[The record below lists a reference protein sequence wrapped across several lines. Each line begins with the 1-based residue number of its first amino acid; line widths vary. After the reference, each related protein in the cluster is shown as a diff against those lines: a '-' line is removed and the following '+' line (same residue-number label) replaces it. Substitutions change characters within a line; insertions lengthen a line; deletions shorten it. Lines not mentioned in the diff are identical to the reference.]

1 MKAAFASKLSASME
15 DFTGENAIGGIRLH
29 IREFKPA
36 VREISLPIA
45 GTLRQNGRMT
55 HDLIVI
61 GAGPTGIAIGAEAR
75 KAGLDVLLID
85 RGPLTAAILAFPTY
99 MTFFTTRD
107 KLEIAGI
114 PMTVPEEKPTRQQ
127 ALLYY
132 RAVAA
137 KYELPLALH
146 EEVRDAVRAGHEFVV
161 RSRFE
166 SEARERRSRA
176 VALATGYFDH
186 PLPFDIP
193 GAKLPWVQRY
203 YHEPYRHFNE
213 DVVLIGGGNTSCE
226 AALDL
231 WRNGARR
238 VTMIVRDKVLK
249 EGVKYWVRPD
259 VENRIAEGAIA
270 AHFNTTTQAILDR
283 PRRLEIRNGAG
294 QTSTIPADAVYVL
307 IGFHPDGELERRCG
321 VEVDPR
327 TLVPVFDPLTCESNV
342 PGLYIAGTLQAG
354 LDTGRIFI
362 ENSRE
367 HAPKIVAHLLEALNL
382 KH

>member
-1 MKAAFASKLSASME
+1 LQAE
-15 DFTGENAIGGIRLH
+15 
-29 IREFKPA
+29 
-36 VREISLPIA
+36 SL
-45 GTLRQNGRMT
+45 RYNRRMP

-85 RGPLTAAILAFPTY
+85 RGPLTAAILEFPTY

-114 PMTVPEEKPTRQQ
+114 PLSVPEEKPTRQQ

-137 KYELPLALH
+137 SYKLPLALH
-146 EEVRDAVRAGHEFVV
+146 EEVQEAQRTSNGEFIV

-166 SEARERRSRA
+166 REARERRAHA

-186 PLPFDIP
+186 PLPFDLP
-193 GAKLPWVQRY
+193 GANLPWVHRY
-203 YHEPYRHFNE
+203 YRDPYRHFNE
-213 DVVLIGGGNTSCE
+213 EVVLIGGGNSSCE

-238 VTMIVRDKVLK
+238 VTMLVRDKELK
-249 EGVKYWVRPD
+249 GGVKYWVRPD

-270 AHFNTTTQAILDR
+270 AHFNTTTQAFLDH
-283 PRRLEIRNGAG
+283 PRRVEVRNSAG
-294 QTSTIPADAVYVL
+294 QTAQIPADAVYVL
-307 IGFHPDGELERRCG
+307 IGFHPDAALERRCG
-321 VEVDPR
+321 IEVDPR
-327 TLVPVFDPLTCESNV
+327 TFIPAYNPETCESNV
-342 PGLYIAGTLQAG
+342 PGLYVAGTIQAG

-367 HAPKIVAHLLEALNL
+367 HAPKIVAHLQKRL
-382 KH
+382 KP